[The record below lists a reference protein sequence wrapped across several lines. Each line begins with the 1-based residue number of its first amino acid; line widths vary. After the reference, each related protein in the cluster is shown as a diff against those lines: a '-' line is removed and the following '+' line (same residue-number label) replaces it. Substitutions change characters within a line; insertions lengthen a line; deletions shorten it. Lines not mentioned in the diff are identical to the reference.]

1 MKKLI
6 QLACCIVPLMTA
18 CGGGGGGSSATSS
31 STATVSL
38 SGVGSKGLFA
48 NADVQAFEVVN
59 GALVSLGS
67 SVKTGTDG
75 SYTLSSVTST
85 SNPVVIKL
93 TITSTT
99 TMLDETAALG
109 SDGNFTASSTIPPV
123 GTVIRSTLQDLTTN
137 SEVHITPFTEMAVS
151 AAESTGTLNSAS
163 LLAGRQM
170 VVDTLGLNPF
180 TIKPVNAS
188 ATMSTDQSKL
198 MLLLTGV
205 AQDAKTAAS
214 TCTGDASGVTCA
226 ISNLTAVSKMTKNT
240 SGNYEPA
247 TATAFKT
254 KVDGNITNVKAA
266 ITAGTI
272 TGTFSTN
279 IKNQTISTATPT
291 TVNPTTAA
299 VMASLEGFVNTFRTG
314 FNAAGNTIYAKALE
328 TQNRTNTI
336 VLSTMGQT
344 TGNIEIAL
352 RGCLNDS
359 GFKCTDPM
367 FTKTA
372 SNAYSF
378 SIKSGDNTVDITGT
392 ISGSYDNIGNVTLS
406 LYEVYKRAGTTTKL
420 YEAYLDASG
429 TGVTETSNE
438 VTLNLTKYEM
448 TGYDITSGS
457 SKFVKVSFNGGSL
470 TASKTNKTLSINGAI
485 TIADGD
491 GDSFSGSLT
500 AAGKQIKISPSS
512 STYDWE
518 LESAEI
524 AVKAKAANSLL
535 LGFTITAARDLSNY
549 YPKLPETST
558 NIVKGS
564 ASATI
569 QFTDNVKF
577 EMSGTKTTLTE
588 KPFNIKITTTDS
600 WVNMA
605 GTLTAK
611 GNGVDEV
618 NSDGTTVTSSGTYK
632 AVVKS
637 QGGDIYKGTTKIGE
651 INSSGWFV
659 DGKKFVVEPLTLDI
673 GLYQTSVVSAA
684 VAKKSDPTYSTVYN
698 SSTKTYVTT
707 CIANCT

>member
-247 TATAFKT
+247 TATAFNQKSMGTSQTSRLRSPPARSRALFQPTLKT
-254 KVDGNITNVKAA
+254 KL
-266 ITAGTI
+266 
-272 TGTFSTN
+272 S
-279 IKNQTISTATPT
+279 
-291 TVNPTTAA
+291 
-299 VMASLEGFVNTFRTG
+299 
-314 FNAAGNTIYAKALE
+314 ALPRPP
-328 TQNRTNTI
+328 Q
-336 VLSTMGQT
+336 
-344 TGNIEIAL
+344 
-352 RGCLNDS
+352 
-359 GFKCTDPM
+359 
-367 FTKTA
+367 
-372 SNAYSF
+372 
-378 SIKSGDNTVDITGT
+378 
-392 ISGSYDNIGNVTLS
+392 
-406 LYEVYKRAGTTTKL
+406 
-420 YEAYLDASG
+420 
-429 TGVTETSNE
+429 
-438 VTLNLTKYEM
+438 
-448 TGYDITSGS
+448 
-457 SKFVKVSFNGGSL
+457 
-470 TASKTNKTLSINGAI
+470 
-485 TIADGD
+485 
-491 GDSFSGSLT
+491 
-500 AAGKQIKISPSS
+500 
-512 STYDWE
+512 
-518 LESAEI
+518 
-524 AVKAKAANSLL
+524 
-535 LGFTITAARDLSNY
+535 
-549 YPKLPETST
+549 
-558 NIVKGS
+558 
-564 ASATI
+564 
-569 QFTDNVKF
+569 
-577 EMSGTKTTLTE
+577 
-588 KPFNIKITTTDS
+588 
-600 WVNMA
+600 
-605 GTLTAK
+605 
-611 GNGVDEV
+611 
-618 NSDGTTVTSSGTYK
+618 
-632 AVVKS
+632 
-637 QGGDIYKGTTKIGE
+637 
-651 INSSGWFV
+651 
-659 DGKKFVVEPLTLDI
+659 
-673 GLYQTSVVSAA
+673 
-684 VAKKSDPTYSTVYN
+684 
-698 SSTKTYVTT
+698 
-707 CIANCT
+707 